1 MASNVYVSCFVPYST
16 LPSFAYLNNNKHL
29 MTTTT
34 NTFSS
39 IESSGSDHFFE
50 QSTDF
55 EVSDFFSFEDWGNEQ
70 QSMDFGSQG
79 NQNFGYQGNELYD
92 FGGSSNI
99 QNEGENSRAVRSG
112 KEKKERVAL
121 RMKSEIDV
129 VDDGYKWRKYGKKMV
144 KNSPTPRNYYRCAVD
159 GCPVKKRVERDR
171 DDMKYVITTYE
182 GNHIH
187 DAPK

>member
-1 MASNVYVSCFVPYST
+1 
-16 LPSFAYLNNNKHL
+16 

-39 IESSGSDHFFE
+39 LESSGSDHFFE

-55 EVSDFFSFEDWGNEQ
+55 EVSDFFSFEGWGNEQ

-79 NQNFGYQGNELYD
+79 TQNYGYQGTEFYD
-92 FGGSSNI
+92 IGGSSNI
-99 QNEGENSRAVRSG
+99 QNEGENSKGSVRNG
-112 KEKKERVAL
+112 KEKKERVAF

-144 KNSPTPRNYYRCAVD
+144 KNSPNPRNYYRCAVD
-159 GCPVKKRVERDR
+159 SCPVKKRVERDR